1 MSLFD
6 RLRKKS
12 PKDRYPQDSQ
22 TFILE
27 PILTPSGLVDGLD
40 ETPDLTPLE
49 GLEDLEELETPIE
62 EVEPSELPVSE
73 GEDLGDSEELEE
85 LEFIYDSE
93 SEEIEEEF
101 SEPTETETATP
112 QATLLDKIEET
123 ESPEVLAR
131 ESENL
136 PEDGTQEANSVT
148 EPPEDLDP
156 ESNDRQEEGEEKAE
170 TLEEQADLELVE
182 TSSVESSSEHSGVF
196 TVGETGKVSVNF
208 LFDGGKYEGEV
219 GLFSLADMEELEPGS
234 EAFIQ
239 EATERVT
246 SDSERGHI
254 LISDSTEGAKFSG
267 QMYESRDWNQGEYQG
282 VKTFEME
289 AGGEY
294 GLVVSPDGGISDA
307 AEEGSPL
314 YFSTDPEHQERI
326 ADITGHGRAFAI
338 EDWKD
343 GDRND
348 LIFQLTGATGDLP
361 ELDEVIDPELDWRE
375 TETGEEI
382 LDHLNHEFHSGVFTV
397 GESGEVEIDFLF
409 DGGKYEGEVSLFSL
423 EGMEEFDIDSKEFIE
438 EAARRSLS
446 NSNEGHIVI
455 VDKIEGAKFE
465 GRLAEGK
472 SHNDG
477 QYLGVKTVQMNAGDR
492 VGVMLVPNSSV
503 KHVFER
509 PDIEGSARP
518 LFSMA
523 TANPDDGFHVGQI
536 ADVTGEGKTFVMEDI
551 RLDKGKSDEDYN
563 DIIFQIRGATAEVIQ
578 MDELID
584 PEDDWRDSELGQK
597 IVNYAF
603 EQPHSPEVIAPVADI
618 VLTSGHPAQTVN
630 LAQVFQ
636 DADSTDLTYTVV
648 EGSNDTVSV
657 TVNDQTLQVNQ
668 GAKTGIH
675 NVAIRATD
683 ELGNSAIHSV
693 KVVTSTLTQAE
704 INSLNS
710 TLGQL
715 QSAMNL
721 NPQDITVG
729 LSSPAGERA
738 VVKLSGIVDSHPGL
752 SDIFAEPHFLPQIGI
767 TPANTGTMQQFMFGE
782 DLALDLNLD
791 NPETPAIETLA
802 DALSDSGNP
811 NLDLYQMNGDRLAE
825 ELANPE
831 EATRVILTPEGE
843 IQPIEFDETATDE
856 TPEET
861 EAELAD
867 TPANELPVDS
877 EDVPEEQPEESQ
889 AEALAEFL
897 EEDVETSQKILD
909 SVAQLTA
916 EIEAQIEVDPETE
929 EPVNPP
935 QVTSEQL
942 REHLMKTV
950 EVEVAD
956 KFINWWDSATEE
968 TEDLLTEETV
978 GEALEIE
985 RERLREEQ
993 GLTQDLIDNS
1003 EGYSDL
1009 LTAEV
1014 TETQLPDYDVV
1025 TERSRG
1031 ADNTIEI
1038 PQPETLATRLRNAP
1052 PTPVAVID
1060 RGFHGD
1066 ETVDALTSVNP
1077 LAEVKRMNAN
1087 NWVARLIK
1095 FVDQVQESGE
1105 NRGIVNLSFDLTQI
1119 DDEGRVTTRY
1129 ELTPDEQIAIQYA
1142 LENNVLLVASA
1153 GNTGG
1158 EMSAL
1163 GRAAQQFDNI
1173 ITVGAIDVWGNPSSY
1188 SASGEGLTLVAAGGE
1203 FEGDHNAFVGTSKS
1217 AAYASGAASLAWA
1230 INPELNYQQIK
1241 QVLVETAVD
1250 LQAPGWDAQTGA
1262 GLLNV
1267 EEAVRMAATLQATT
1281 LRSKGKLEITK
1292 FAGEDRVQAALRLA
1306 SPETQAAI
1314 AQLLQQKQALEA
1326 QEVGNTKLS
1335 KLERQVKQRTQTAL
1349 TEYQQ
1354 ITTEAATQGA
1364 QAQQVATALELA
1376 LQHQAIEQGQVDE
1389 FTGNIERLTQEIET
1403 LKQQKTALE
1412 DEYGV
1417 KEEEFGDRIQQAT
1430 QALQEAQ
1437 GDYKAEV
1444 GNSQA
1449 PISAK
1454 QLQGAAIFYRQ
1465 KSGDLAQAIQQ
1476 YQSFTNAETI
1486 LKDKYL
1492 YPAHL
1497 AQKSRSIVEQLA
1509 AALDAQVALLA
1520 DPNSTEAQVKAG
1532 YQTIASL
1539 SEQVRQK
1546 SQMSADW
1553 HHDELQQ
1560 FKNTTGLT
1568 GLISG
1573 ASRADHIRQRDL
1585 FEKLVSQA
1593 STNYQSSSY
1602 WGGLPNVAADAM
1614 AREVEAREMQLKAE
1628 EDLWEL
1634 TQADSEKD
1642 IAFVELKLQQAEAE
1656 LAKFEAKQAE
1666 AEILASQTEQRVN
1679 DLQDELETLQDRWQ
1693 TVQSQWEDYLAI
1705 NRAFLPTE
1713 TQKLIVEN
1721 RLQDLQDEELR
1732 LEQLKTDIQQEL
1744 VQNNSENLQAQLEEV
1759 NRYLE
1764 ELEQEQI
1771 LASVYQTSL
1780 EASISGSGGVNTLIN
1795 RPQDLQNNYSQAW
1808 DNWQVAVAAQN
1819 VAVSALET
1827 TQNSNLDERE
1837 QLAQLRDDRQLKQA
1851 EFDEVLSQ
1859 KQQLEA
1865 EQLKAQED
1873 LEFTT
1878 LQIRTQELLLE
1889 SLTVRDQAL
1898 ADGEGFYSDLAGGY
1912 QDKLWYWSDRTQQY
1926 QYNGAEAA
1934 SHQQSL
1940 QHASFLAGERNRVFA
1955 QMNEAR
1961 QRITEL
1967 QQLQAQET
1975 AQRDQLLA
1983 QSAPINSQ
1991 IQALQVE
1998 LADLD
2003 AEIAPL
2009 AAVVDPLV
2017 ATETEQQTALTEASN
2032 TTNSALSEFV
2042 QMASAQVSAYER
2054 LLQVGVL
2061 LTPENQDYFATK
2073 IQPKVE
2079 AYIAQLRQQEQALVA
2094 EGLNL
2099 GLDEAAD
2106 TLEEQLENAKQ
2117 ALIPIDLKQ
2126 QLDIAKKLDTYET
2139 RVEALQALL
2148 ASEDAADKAIQDD
2161 TVDAYQQ
2168 LADTVEQ
2175 DLQQALTHWTSHFK
2189 EAAQLTKDLVK
2200 EQRRLS
2206 QKADNLVNKITTEFA
2221 DPHGEYYRSETEL
2234 QEALSILSVGV
2245 QREGELERS
2254 TTQMAQDVERLQAQ
2268 LAQDE
2273 QFWNKIAPIVAEYG
2287 IDSKQKLQD
2296 LLNATT
2302 VGSQNYQNLLA
2313 QAKANYS
2320 SYSNSGH
2327 VALQQANWNEEQA
2340 KIQWNL
2346 SRKNGPYWYE
2356 DRWVCRRNWL
2366 GKKKCGWET
2375 ITHID
2380 YHWIAWENHENTGK
2394 ALRQKALSDLTE
2406 AQRWHQEIQ
2415 RLEPLAQAWTEAHT
2429 AAKDAEFA
2437 VTGTE
2442 NFIAELQAG
2451 RENIADMQAQADL
2464 LNSLLPILQQQL
2476 LNAERS
2482 TDVAR
2487 LTVEQAWDEYDPA
2500 AQEYRK
2506 AVAEIL
2512 ETQGEWE
2519 QQALQASDRLAEI
2532 EAWIDR
2538 ESLALGT
2545 ELTQVLALKQQLEN
2559 QQETLENRILAATGT
2574 ELTELSAKLADL
2586 QQSLNQVSNKA
2597 AVLTAQ
2603 QTALTQK
2610 RTLVTAQHEVISAE
2624 RNLLNAYLK
2633 SPDADTDTL
2642 QQQLLDAR
2650 EALAEAQELAEQ
2662 AEANS
2667 KVLTAPLQELQQD
2680 LLAYNDTHLQAAREA
2695 QAQLSQLLQAT
2706 EANANYTL
2714 QAAQQQ
2720 QHVNDLEFQIIT
2732 RLQEATAAGSR
2743 EAKHLLDVAQY
2754 HNLATAAEIYFRDY
2768 SDLASDR
2775 GSKYGSAGTDNDVV
2789 LARQYQQE
2797 MLHYQGLEAQ
2807 ARSQANHFKAIKDA
2821 AQSQLATL
2829 ENQQNAAA
2837 AELARLNEAIL
2848 QSNQNI
2854 ALHQQE
2860 LAIAEARVEE
2870 LDRLRQQTEDT
2881 FIQLVRLEQLN
2892 LAQAQLERQFA
2903 EQRQQ
2908 QIDTAVEDRL
2918 ERDRLEL
2925 ERQRLESQYQIEQ
2938 LKQKQAD
2945 LDLHQALNQAR
2956 LDLGE
2961 PELKRP
2967 HNPKQLQQL
2976 TQLQATLAALQGQ
2989 TATLPPHI
2997 DTLLTEVRAEIDL
3010 ALEGKEAQT
3019 IAPKLFQA
3027 MNLLVAQADFYKAEI
3042 AKLEQQ
3048 DVQDQLLLQTAQTDV
3063 QAASRLL
3070 LEQVERSQ
3078 KLEGEREIINPL
3090 YTEALTKVAYAEQ
3103 AVAMSEEMAANA
3115 RNSLQQIIDQRIA
3128 QRKARKKAFWNDL
3141 LGTVTSVLSLVAGV
3155 MMLFPPTALIGG
3167 LAIAKIGLA
3176 LSLVS
3181 GAISA
3186 TQAAINGDW
3195 MGAIFN
3201 GITAATSFVSGG
3213 LSQGLKAVANTTKNV
3228 WGMSQAVASKVM
3240 SSIKVF
3246 QSLASGAYSG
3256 VRSALSGDSIMGFL
3270 QAVGGLASAA
3280 TAGIGGFVE
3289 KGLDSLDS
3297 FQQFGYK
3304 VLDSLSKAPT
3314 LIYGGIKAIE
3324 NGDLVNGISN
3334 VVKGIVSL
3342 TKTWTNDFNSEN
3354 ESIGE
3359 KVANALENISSVGIG
3374 VSKFITGGLDGLLD
3388 GLGDMLDGLGDDL
3401 SKALEKL
3408 IPGNNCEC
3416 PEPDEEELDEEAQAI
3431 FDETI
3436 ENAHDESLTAKQQ
3449 KQAELDALSER
3460 LQDEDL
3466 DPRVKAKV
3474 VDKVEKTEDQV
3485 KLLQNSHLPPEQ
3497 QKEVFHHLPTK
3508 TQSKWG
3514 NLYFDSQFNAES
3526 SWQQVIDPKTGE
3538 MTLVL
3543 GIEDTIQVRND
3554 FVWGVL
3560 DAEFQQDPSFGK
3572 VILTTLFEV
3581 LVGFTPAG
3589 IIIDIKDLASVGL
3602 RFIENPAEMKNPW
3615 NWVDLAANVIGLI
3628 PGAGDAVKASYK
3640 LARKFRKSQ
3649 KVIDKVHDYSKVW
3662 NKTRRT
3668 KIGEAIGEFG
3678 ALVWAK
3684 KNLPGYKRILGKAD
3698 KKSLNGVYRPQG
3710 YDSAY
3715 EGLNGEI
3722 LIIEAKGGKIKL
3734 NGQGTIDKALEQA
3747 NATRKSPTASKTDK
3761 DVAQK
3766 VLNAHKQ
3773 GKLSVAVIHTPHK
3786 SGVPGQTY
3794 VYKSEGPNAPPPN
3807 APPKD

>member
-12 PKDRYPQDSQ
+12 PEDLYLQNSQ

-27 PILTPSGLVDGLD
+27 PILTPSGFVEGLE
-40 ETPDLTPLE
+40 ETPDLIPLE
-49 GLEDLEELETPIE
+49 GLDDLETDSM
-62 EVEPSELPVSE
+62 EPVELPDLPASE
-73 GEDLGDSEELEE
+73 GEESVEPVVQADVEEVA
-85 LEFIYDSE
+85 FIYDSD
-93 SEEIEEEF
+93 SEEIEDEFSSSGEEFVEPIVQADVEELTFIDNADSEEIEGEF
-101 SEPTETETATP
+101 SEPTETLTEP
-112 QATLLDKIEET
+112 LESLESET
-123 ESPEVLAR
+123 EDLA
-131 ESENL
+131 
-136 PEDGTQEANSVT
+136 EDG
-148 EPPEDLDP
+148 
-156 ESNDRQEEGEEKAE
+156 EEGETVEELVDLEIAE
-170 TLEEQADLELVE
+170 TSGLEP
-182 TSSVESSSEHSGVF
+182 SSEYSGVF

-219 GLFSLADMEELEPGS
+219 GLFSLANMDELESGS
-234 EAFIQ
+234 EEFIQ
-239 EATERVT
+239 EATQRVT
-246 SDSERGHI
+246 SNSKLGHI

-267 QMYESRDWNQGEYQG
+267 QMHESQDWNQGEYQG

-289 AGGEY
+289 AGGQY
-294 GLVVSPDGGISDA
+294 GLIVSPDGAISDA
-307 AEEGSPL
+307 AEQGGDL

-382 LDHLNHEFHSGVFTV
+382 LDHLNQEFHSGVFTV

-409 DGGKYEGEVSLFSL
+409 DGGKYQGEVSIFSL
-423 EGMEEFDIDSKEFIE
+423 EGMEEFDLDSKEFIQ

-446 NSNEGHIVI
+446 NSSEGHVVI

-465 GRLAEGK
+465 GRLGER
-472 SHNDG
+472 SDHSDG

-492 VGVMLVPNSSV
+492 FGIMLVPNSSV

-578 MDELID
+578 MDELIE
-584 PEDDWRDSELGQK
+584 PEDDWRNSELGQK
-597 IVNYAF
+597 ILNYAF
-603 EQPHSPEVIAPVADI
+603 EQPQSPEVFAPIADI

-630 LAQVFQ
+630 LSQVFQ
-636 DADSTDLTYTVV
+636 DADSTDLTYSVV
-648 EGSNDTVSV
+648 EGSSDTVSV
-657 TVNDQTLQVNQ
+657 TVNNQTLQVNQ

-683 ELGNSAIHSV
+683 ELENSSIHSV
-693 KVVTSTLTQAE
+693 KVVTSTLTPEE
-704 INSLNS
+704 INSLNT

-738 VVKLSGIVDSHPGL
+738 VVQLSGIVDRHPGL

-767 TPANTGTMQQFMFGE
+767 TPANVATIQQFMFGE

-811 NLDLYQMNGDRLAE
+811 NLDLYQINGDRLAA

-831 EATRVILTPEGE
+831 EATLVTLTPEGE
-843 IQPIEFDETATDE
+843 ILPVEAEAESGDNLTDE
-856 TPEET
+856 SPGETETESVDTPE
-861 EAELAD
+861 
-867 TPANELPVDS
+867 NELPVDS
-877 EDVPEEQPEESQ
+877 EYISEEEPEESQ

-909 SVAQLTA
+909 SVAELT
-916 EIEAQIEVDPETE
+916 AQIEAETEIDPETE
-929 EPVNPP
+929 EPVEPV
-935 QVTSEQL
+935 QITSEQL
-942 REHLMKTV
+942 REHLLETV
-950 EVEVAD
+950 EVEIAD
-956 KFINWWDSATEE
+956 KFISWWDSVTED
-968 TEDLLTEETV
+968 TDDLLTDETV
-978 GEALEIE
+978 GEALDLE
-985 RERLREEQ
+985 RERLRQEQ

-1014 TETQLPDYDVV
+1014 SETELPDYDVV

-1060 RGFHGD
+1060 HGFHGD

-1095 FVDQVQESGE
+1095 FVDQVQESGQ

-1173 ITVGAIDVWGNPSSY
+1173 ITVGAIDVWGNPTDY
-1188 SASGEGLTLVAAGGE
+1188 SASGEGLTLVAPGGE

-1241 QVLVETAVD
+1241 QVLAETAVD
-1250 LQAPGWDAQTGA
+1250 LKAPGWDAQTGA

-1292 FAGEDRVQAALRLA
+1292 FAGEDRVKAALRLA

-1314 AQLLQQKQALEA
+1314 AQLLAQKQTLEA
-1326 QEVGNTKLS
+1326 QQTSNTKLS
-1335 KLERQVKQRTQTAL
+1335 KLEKQVKQNTQTAL

-1354 ITTEAATQGA
+1354 ITTEAATKGA

-1389 FTGNIERLTQEIET
+1389 FTANIERLTQEIET

-1417 KEEEFGDRIQQAT
+1417 KEQEFGDRIQQAT
-1430 QALQEAQ
+1430 QVLQEAQ

-1449 PISAK
+1449 PISAQ

-1465 KSGDLAQAIQQ
+1465 KSSELAQAIQQ
-1476 YQSFTNAETI
+1476 YQSFANAETI

-1497 AQKSRSIVEQLA
+1497 AQQSRIIVDQLA
-1509 AALDAQVALLA
+1509 AALDAQSALLA
-1520 DPNSTEAQVKAG
+1520 DPNRTEEQVKAG
-1532 YQTIASL
+1532 YQTIANL

-1593 STNYQSSSY
+1593 STNHQSSSY

-1614 AREVEAREMQLKAE
+1614 AREVEARQMQLKAE
-1628 EDLWEL
+1628 QDLWEL

-1666 AEILASQTEQRVN
+1666 AKTLANQTEQRVK
-1679 DLQDELETLQDRWQ
+1679 DLQDELETLQDHWE
-1693 TVQSQWEDYLAI
+1693 TIQSQWEEYLAI
-1705 NRAFLPTE
+1705 NRAFLPAE

-1721 RLQDLQDEELR
+1721 RLQDLQDEQLR

-1744 VQNNSENLQAQLEEV
+1744 VQNNSEDLQTQLEEV

-1780 EASISGSGGVNTLIN
+1780 ESSISGSGEVNTLIN
-1795 RPQDLQNNYSQAW
+1795 RPQDLQDNYEQAW
-1808 DNWQVAVAAQN
+1808 DNWQVAMVAQN
-1819 VAVSALET
+1819 LAASALET
-1827 TQNSNLDERE
+1827 TQTSNLDERE
-1837 QLAQLRDDRQLKQA
+1837 VLTQLRDERQLKQT
-1851 EFDEVLSQ
+1851 ELDEVILQ

-1865 EQLKAQED
+1865 EQLKAHQD

-1878 LQIRTQELLLE
+1878 VQIRTQELLLE
-1889 SLTVRDQAL
+1889 SLTARDQAL
-1898 ADGEGFYSDLAGGY
+1898 ADGEAFYSDVAGEY
-1912 QDKLWYWSDRTQQY
+1912 QDKLWYWNDRTQQY
-1926 QYNGAEAA
+1926 QYNGAEAT

-1940 QHASFLAGERNRVFA
+1940 QHASFLAGERNRVFT

-1967 QQLQAQET
+1967 QQLQAQQT

-1983 QSAPINSQ
+1983 QSAPIQNQ
-1991 IQALQVE
+1991 IQGLQTE

-2003 AEIAPL
+2003 ADIVPL
-2009 AAVVDPLV
+2009 AAVVDPLI
-2017 ATETEQQTALTEASN
+2017 AQETEQQTALTEASN
-2032 TTNSALSEFV
+2032 TTDSTLSEFV

-2054 LLQVGVL
+2054 LLQVGIL
-2061 LTPENQDYFATK
+2061 LTPENKDYFATE
-2073 IQPKVE
+2073 IQPQVE

-2099 GLDEAAD
+2099 GLDEAANS
-2106 TLEEQLENAKQ
+2106 LEEQLENAKQ

-2126 QLDIAKKLDTYET
+2126 QLDIAQQLDTYET
-2139 RVEALQALL
+2139 RVEALEALL
-2148 ASEDAADKAIQDD
+2148 ASEDAADKAIQED
-2161 TVDAYQQ
+2161 TVDAYQE

-2189 EAAQLTKDLVK
+2189 EAAQFTKDLVK

-2206 QKADNLVNKITTEFA
+2206 QKADNLVDKITTEFA

-2245 QREGELERS
+2245 QREGELERT
-2254 TTQMAQDVERLQAQ
+2254 TTQMAQDIERLQAQ

-2287 IDSKQKLQD
+2287 IDSKQKLQE

-2302 VGSQNYQNLLA
+2302 AGSQNYQNLLV

-2320 SYSNSGH
+2320 QYSNSGH

-2340 KIQWNL
+2340 KLQWNL

-2356 DRWVCRRNWL
+2356 ERWVCKRRFCR
-2366 GKKKCGWET
+2366 KKCGWET
-2375 ITHID
+2375 FTHID

-2415 RLEPLAQAWTEAHT
+2415 RLEPLAQAWTEAD
-2429 AAKDAEFA
+2429 AAAEDAEFA

-2476 LNAERS
+2476 LDAERS

-2487 LTVEQAWDEYDPA
+2487 LTVEQAWGEYDPA

-2506 AVAEIL
+2506 AVAEVL

-2519 QQALQASDRLAEI
+2519 QQAMEASDRLSNI
-2532 EAWIDR
+2532 ETWIDR

-2559 QQETLENRILAATGT
+2559 QQEALENRILVATGT

-2586 QQSLNQVSNKA
+2586 RSSLTQVSNKA

-2610 RTLVTAQHEVISAE
+2610 RTLVTAQHEVIAAE

-2650 EALAEAQELAEQ
+2650 AALAEAQELAEQ

-2667 KVLTAPLQELQQD
+2667 KVLTAPLQELQED

-2720 QHVNDLEFQIIT
+2720 QRVNDLEFQIIT

-2797 MLHYQGLEAQ
+2797 MLRYRGLEAQ
-2807 ARSQANHFKAIKDA
+2807 ARNQANHFKAIKDA

-2829 ENQQNAAA
+2829 ETHQKTAAD
-2837 AELARLNEAIL
+2837 ELVRLNEKIL
-2848 QSNQNI
+2848 QSNQSI

-2892 LAQAQLERQFA
+2892 LAQAQLEQQFA

-2925 ERQRLESQYQIEQ
+2925 ERQRLEVQYQIEQ

-2967 HNPKQLQQL
+2967 HNPAQLQQL

-2989 TATLPPHI
+2989 TATLPPDI
-2997 DTLLTEVRAEIDL
+2997 DILLTEVQAEIDV
-3010 ALEGKEAQT
+3010 ALKAEEAEAIQPT
-3019 IAPKLFQA
+3019 LLEA
-3027 MNLLVAQADFYKAEI
+3027 MKVLVDQADLHQAEI

-3048 DVQDQLLLQTAQTDV
+3048 DLQDRILLQRAQQDLQGASQQLLEEL
-3063 QAASRLL
+3063 
-3070 LEQVERSQ
+3070 ERSQ
-3078 KLEGEREIINPL
+3078 KLQGEREIINPL

-3103 AVAMSEEMAANA
+3103 AVAMSEEMARNA
-3115 RNSLQQIIDQRIA
+3115 KDALQQIIDQRIA
-3128 QRKARKKAFWNDL
+3128 QRKARKKAFWGELLGMVSGIVGL
-3141 LGTVTSVLSLVAGV
+3141 LGTILSFTPLAPLGIALTAASAG
-3155 MMLFPPTALIGG
+3155 IN
-3167 LAIAKIGLA
+3167 AIW
-3176 LSLVS
+3176 
-3181 GAISA
+3181 
-3186 TQAAINGDW
+3186 AAVNGDW
-3195 MGAIFN
+3195 AGAIFSAVMAGVN
-3201 GITAATSFVSGG
+3201 ALTAGAGTVFTSI
-3213 LSQGLKAVANTTKNV
+3213 SQQTVQTLQVLQSVANGAFN
-3228 WGMSQAVASKVM
+3228 GFR
-3240 SSIKVF
+3240 SI
-3246 QSLASGAYSG
+3246 Q
-3256 VRSALSGDSIMGFL
+3256 SGDSIMGFL
-3270 QAVGGLASAA
+3270 QILGSVASGVVGGLQGAIGAA
-3280 TAGIGGFVE
+3280 TTMAE
-3289 KGLDSLDS
+3289 KMLVQVFNSLKTIP
-3297 FQQFGYK
+3297 Q
-3304 VLDSLSKAPT
+3304 A
-3314 LIYGGIKAIE
+3314 IYGGIKSIESGELLGGIQSLFNAAVSLGQNFAGVFNDVAAEAFEYLGKAGNTAFAIGSAIE
-3324 NGDLVNGISN
+3324 EGGMTSWLSSINSVLNIWSDDIKAAIDG
-3334 VVKGIVSL
+3334 
-3342 TKTWTNDFNSEN
+3342 TWE
-3354 ESIGE
+3354 
-3359 KVANALENISSVGIG
+3359 LP
-3374 VSKFITGGLDGLLD
+3374 KFL
-3388 GLGDMLDGLGDDL
+3388 
-3401 SKALEKL
+3401 
-3408 IPGNNCEC
+3408 
-3416 PEPDEEELDEEAQAI
+3416 
-3431 FDETI
+3431 
-3436 ENAHDESLTAKQQ
+3436 
-3449 KQAELDALSER
+3449 
-3460 LQDEDL
+3460 
-3466 DPRVKAKV
+3466 
-3474 VDKVEKTEDQV
+3474 
-3485 KLLQNSHLPPEQ
+3485 
-3497 QKEVFHHLPTK
+3497 
-3508 TQSKWG
+3508 
-3514 NLYFDSQFNAES
+3514 
-3526 SWQQVIDPKTGE
+3526 
-3538 MTLVL
+3538 
-3543 GIEDTIQVRND
+3543 
-3554 FVWGVL
+3554 GVL
-3560 DAEFQQDPSFGK
+3560 DRDSGSSCGGYIRPRPS
-3572 VILTTLFEV
+3572 
-3581 LVGFTPAG
+3581 
-3589 IIIDIKDLASVGL
+3589 
-3602 RFIENPAEMKNPW
+3602 
-3615 NWVDLAANVIGLI
+3615 
-3628 PGAGDAVKASYK
+3628 
-3640 LARKFRKSQ
+3640 
-3649 KVIDKVHDYSKVW
+3649 
-3662 NKTRRT
+3662 
-3668 KIGEAIGEFG
+3668 
-3678 ALVWAK
+3678 
-3684 KNLPGYKRILGKAD
+3684 
-3698 KKSLNGVYRPQG
+3698 
-3710 YDSAY
+3710 
-3715 EGLNGEI
+3715 
-3722 LIIEAKGGKIKL
+3722 
-3734 NGQGTIDKALEQA
+3734 
-3747 NATRKSPTASKTDK
+3747 
-3761 DVAQK
+3761 
-3766 VLNAHKQ
+3766 
-3773 GKLSVAVIHTPHK
+3773 
-3786 SGVPGQTY
+3786 
-3794 VYKSEGPNAPPPN
+3794 
-3807 APPKD
+3807 

>member
-27 PILTPSGLVDGLD
+27 PILTPSGLVDGFE
-40 ETPDLTPLE
+40 ETPDPLPLE
-49 GLEDLEELETPIE
+49 GLEDFEELETPIE
-62 EVEPSELPVSE
+62 EVEPSELPVSD
-73 GEDLGDSEELEE
+73 GEDLGDLEELEE

-93 SEEIEEEF
+93 PEDIEEEF
-101 SEPTETETATP
+101 SESVDSETTETDTETPT
-112 QATLLDKIEET
+112 QVSSIKEIEQ
-123 ESPEVLAR
+123 PERLAR
-131 ESENL
+131 ESEEVSGDGQ
-136 PEDGTQEANSVT
+136 EDAKTVT
-148 EPPEDLDP
+148 ESQEGLEA
-156 ESNDRQEEGEEKAE
+156 ESDDRQEEGEEEAE
-170 TLEEQADLELVE
+170 TLEEQTDLELVE
-182 TSSVESSSEHSGVF
+182 TSSVEPSSEHSGVF

-219 GLFSLADMEELEPGS
+219 GLFSLANMEELEPGS

-314 YFSTDPEHQERI
+314 YFSTHPEHQERI

-361 ELDEVIDPELDWRE
+361 ELDEVIDSELDWRE

-382 LDHLNHEFHSGVFTV
+382 LDHLNQEFHSGVFTV

-409 DGGKYEGEVSLFSL
+409 DGGKYQGEVSIFSL
-423 EGMEEFDIDSKEFIE
+423 EGMEEFDLDSKEFIE

-446 NSNEGHIVI
+446 NSTEGHIVI

-465 GRLAEGK
+465 GRLGER
-472 SHNDG
+472 SDHSDG
-477 QYLGVKTVQMNAGDR
+477 QYLGVKTLQMNAGDR
-492 VGVMLVPNSSV
+492 FGVMLVPNSSV

-584 PEDDWRDSELGQK
+584 PENDWRESELGQK
-597 IVNYAF
+597 IVNYAL
-603 EQPHSPEVIAPVADI
+603 EQPQSPEVFAPIADI

-630 LAQVFQ
+630 LSQVFQ
-636 DADSTDLTYTVV
+636 DADSTNLTYTVV
-648 EGSNDTVSV
+648 EGNSDTVSV
-657 TVNDQTLQVNQ
+657 TVNNQTLQVNQ
-668 GAKTGIH
+668 GEKTGIH

-683 ELGNSAIHSV
+683 ELGNSAIHSM
-693 KVVTSTLTQAE
+693 KVVTSTLTPEE
-704 INSLNS
+704 INSLNT

-738 VVKLSGIVDSHPGL
+738 VVQLSGIVNSHPGL

-767 TPANTGTMQQFMFGE
+767 TPANVATMQQFMFGE

-811 NLDLYQMNGDRLAE
+811 NLDLYQINGDRLAA

-831 EATRVILTPEGE
+831 EATLVTLTPEGE
-843 IQPIEFDETATDE
+843 ILPVEAEAESGDTLTDE
-856 TPEET
+856 SPGET
-861 EAELAD
+861 ETESVD
-867 TPANELPVDS
+867 NPENELPVDS
-877 EDVPEEQPEESQ
+877 EYISEEEPEESQ

-909 SVAQLTA
+909 SVAELTA
-916 EIEAQIEVDPETE
+916 EIEAQTEIDPETE

-935 QVTSEQL
+935 QITSEQL
-942 REHLMKTV
+942 REHLIETV

-985 RERLREEQ
+985 RERLRQEQ

-1014 TETQLPDYDVV
+1014 SETELPDYDVV

-1060 RGFHGD
+1060 HGFHGD

-1173 ITVGAIDVWGNPSSY
+1173 ITVGAIDVWGNPTDY
-1188 SASGEGLTLVAAGGE
+1188 SASGEGLTLVAPGGE

-1241 QVLVETAVD
+1241 QVLVQTAVD

-1292 FAGEDRVQAALRLA
+1292 FAGEDRVKAALRLA

-1314 AQLLQQKQALEA
+1314 AQLLQQKQTLEA
-1326 QEVGNTKLS
+1326 QQTSNTKLS
-1335 KLERQVKQRTQTAL
+1335 KLEKQVKQNTQTAL

-1354 ITTEAATQGA
+1354 ITTEAATKGA

-1389 FTGNIERLTQEIET
+1389 FTANIERLTQEIET

-1417 KEEEFGDRIQQAT
+1417 KEQEFGDRIQQAT
-1430 QALQEAQ
+1430 QVLQEAQ

-1449 PISAK
+1449 PISAQ

-1465 KSGDLAQAIQQ
+1465 KSGELSQAIQQ
-1476 YQSFTNAETI
+1476 YQSFANAETI

-1497 AQKSRSIVEQLA
+1497 AQQTRAIVDQLA
-1509 AALDAQVALLA
+1509 AALDAQAARLT
-1520 DPNSTEAQVKAG
+1520 DPNSTEEQVKAG
-1532 YQTIASL
+1532 YQTIANL

-1573 ASRADHIRQRDL
+1573 ASREDHIRQRDL

-1593 STNYQSSSY
+1593 STNHQSSSY

-1628 EDLWEL
+1628 QDLWEL

-1656 LAKFEAKQAE
+1656 LAKFETKQAE
-1666 AEILASQTEQRVN
+1666 AENLASQTEQRVK
-1679 DLQDELETLQDRWQ
+1679 DLQDELETLQDNWA
-1693 TVQSQWEDYLAI
+1693 TVQSQWEEYLAI
-1705 NRAFLPTE
+1705 NRAFLPAE

-1721 RLQDLQDEELR
+1721 RLQDLQDEQLR

-1744 VQNNSENLQAQLEEV
+1744 VQNNSEDLQAQLEEV

-1764 ELEQEQI
+1764 ELEQEQL

-1780 EASISGSGGVNTLIN
+1780 ESSISGSGEVNTLIN
-1795 RPQDLQNNYSQAW
+1795 RPQDLQDNYEQAW
-1808 DNWQVAVAAQN
+1808 DNWQVAMAAQN
-1819 VAVSALET
+1819 LAASALET
-1827 TQNSNLDERE
+1827 TQTSNLDERE
-1837 QLAQLRDDRQLKQA
+1837 VLTQLRDEQQLKQA
-1851 EFDEVLSQ
+1851 ELDEVLLQ

-1865 EQLKAQED
+1865 EQLKAHQD

-1878 LQIRTQELLLE
+1878 VQIRTQELLLE
-1889 SLTVRDQAL
+1889 SLTARDLAL
-1898 ADGEGFYSDLAGGY
+1898 ADGEGFYNDLAGGY
-1912 QDKLWYWSDRTQQY
+1912 QDKLWYWNDRTQQY
-1926 QYNGAEAA
+1926 QYNGAEAT

-1940 QHASFLAGERNRVFA
+1940 QHASFLAGERNRVFS

-1967 QQLQAQET
+1967 QQLQAQQA

-1983 QSAPINSQ
+1983 QSAPIESQ
-1991 IQALQVE
+1991 IQGLQTE

-2003 AEIAPL
+2003 ADIVPL
-2009 AAVVDPLV
+2009 AAIVDPLV
-2017 ATETEQQTALTEASN
+2017 EQEVEQQTALTEASN
-2032 TTNSALSEFV
+2032 STDSALSEFV

-2054 LLQVGVL
+2054 LLQVGIL
-2061 LTPENQDYFATK
+2061 LTPENKDYFATE
-2073 IQPKVE
+2073 IQPQVE

-2099 GLDEAAD
+2099 GLDEAANS
-2106 TLEEQLENAKQ
+2106 LEEQLENAKQ

-2126 QLDIAKKLDTYET
+2126 QLDIAQKLDTYET
-2139 RVEALQALL
+2139 RVEALEALL
-2148 ASEDAADKAIQDD
+2148 ASEDAADKAIQED

-2175 DLQQALTHWTSHFK
+2175 DLQKALTHWTSHFK
-2189 EAAQLTKDLVK
+2189 EAAQFTKDLVK

-2206 QKADNLVNKITTEFA
+2206 QKADNLVDKITTEFA
-2221 DPHGEYYRSETEL
+2221 NPHGEYYRSETEL

-2245 QREGELERS
+2245 QREGELERT
-2254 TTQMAQDVERLQAQ
+2254 TTQMAQDLERLQAQ

-2287 IDSKQKLQD
+2287 IDSKQKLQE

-2302 VGSQNYQNLLA
+2302 AGSQNYQNLLA

-2320 SYSNSGH
+2320 QYSNSGH

-2340 KIQWNL
+2340 KIQWDL

-2356 DRWVCRRNWL
+2356 DRWVCRRNFW

-2415 RLEPLAQAWTEAHT
+2415 RLEPLAQAWTEAHA

-2451 RENIADMQAQADL
+2451 RENIADTQAQADL

-2476 LNAERS
+2476 QDAERS

-2500 AQEYRK
+2500 AQDYRQ
-2506 AVAEIL
+2506 AVAEVL

-2519 QQALQASDRLAEI
+2519 QQALQASDRLSNI

-2559 QQETLENRILAATGT
+2559 QQDALENRILAATGT

-2586 QQSLNQVSNKA
+2586 RSSLTQVSNKA

-2650 EALAEAQELAEQ
+2650 AALAEAQELAEQ

-2667 KVLTAPLQELQQD
+2667 KVLTTPLQELQQD

-2720 QHVNDLEFQIIT
+2720 QRVNDLEFQIIT
-2732 RLQEATAAGSR
+2732 RLQEATAAGSQ

-2797 MLHYQGLEAQ
+2797 MLYYQGLEAQ
-2807 ARSQANHFKAIKDA
+2807 ARNQANHFKAAKDA

-2837 AELARLNEAIL
+2837 AELARLNDAIL
-2848 QSNQNI
+2848 QSNQSI

-2892 LAQAQLERQFA
+2892 LAQAQLEQQFA

-2908 QIDTAVEDRL
+2908 QIDTAVADRQ

-2925 ERQRLESQYQIEQ
+2925 ERQRLEVQYQIEQ

-2967 HNPKQLQQL
+2967 HNPAQLQQL

-2989 TATLPPHI
+2989 TATLPPDI
-2997 DTLLTEVRAEIDL
+2997 DILLTEVQAEIDV
-3010 ALEGKEAQT
+3010 ALKAEEAEAIQPT
-3019 IAPKLFQA
+3019 LLEA
-3027 MNLLVAQADFYKAEI
+3027 MKVLVDQADLHQAEI

-3048 DVQDQLLLQTAQTDV
+3048 DLQDRILLQRAQTDL
-3063 QAASRLL
+3063 QGASQQL
-3070 LEQVERSQ
+3070 LEELERSQ
-3078 KLEGEREIINPL
+3078 KLQGEREIINPL

-3103 AVAMSEEMAANA
+3103 AVAMSEEMARNA
-3115 RNSLQQIIDQRIA
+3115 KDALQQIIDQRIA
-3128 QRKARKKAFWNDL
+3128 QRKARKKAFWGELLGMVSGIVGL
-3141 LGTVTSVLSLVAGV
+3141 LGTILSFTPLAPLGIALTAASAG
-3155 MMLFPPTALIGG
+3155 IN
-3167 LAIAKIGLA
+3167 AIW
-3176 LSLVS
+3176 
-3181 GAISA
+3181 
-3186 TQAAINGDW
+3186 AAVNGDW
-3195 MGAIFN
+3195 AGAIFSAVMAGVN
-3201 GITAATSFVSGG
+3201 ALTAGAGTVFTSI
-3213 LSQGLKAVANTTKNV
+3213 SQQTVQTLQVLQSVANGAFN
-3228 WGMSQAVASKVM
+3228 GFR
-3240 SSIKVF
+3240 SI
-3246 QSLASGAYSG
+3246 Q
-3256 VRSALSGDSIMGFL
+3256 SGDSIMGFL
-3270 QAVGGLASAA
+3270 QILGSVASGVVGGLQGAIGAA
-3280 TAGIGGFVE
+3280 TTMAE
-3289 KGLDSLDS
+3289 KMLVQVFNSLKTIP
-3297 FQQFGYK
+3297 Q
-3304 VLDSLSKAPT
+3304 A
-3314 LIYGGIKAIE
+3314 IYGGIKSIE
-3324 NGDLVNGISN
+3324 SGELLGGIQSLFN
-3334 VVKGIVSL
+3334 AAVSL
-3342 TKTWTNDFNSEN
+3342 GQNFAGVFND
-3354 ESIGE
+3354 
-3359 KVANALENISSVGIG
+3359 VAA
-3374 VSKFITGGLDGLLD
+3374 
-3388 GLGDMLDGLGDDL
+3388 
-3401 SKALEKL
+3401 
-3408 IPGNNCEC
+3408 
-3416 PEPDEEELDEEAQAI
+3416 EA
-3431 FDETI
+3431 
-3436 ENAHDESLTAKQQ
+3436 
-3449 KQAELDALSER
+3449 
-3460 LQDEDL
+3460 
-3466 DPRVKAKV
+3466 
-3474 VDKVEKTEDQV
+3474 
-3485 KLLQNSHLPPEQ
+3485 
-3497 QKEVFHHLPTK
+3497 
-3508 TQSKWG
+3508 
-3514 NLYFDSQFNAES
+3514 
-3526 SWQQVIDPKTGE
+3526 
-3538 MTLVL
+3538 
-3543 GIEDTIQVRND
+3543 
-3554 FVWGVL
+3554 
-3560 DAEFQQDPSFGK
+3560 
-3572 VILTTLFEV
+3572 FE
-3581 LVGFTPAG
+3581 
-3589 IIIDIKDLASVGL
+3589 
-3602 RFIENPAEMKNPW
+3602 
-3615 NWVDLAANVIGLI
+3615 
-3628 PGAGDAVKASYK
+3628 Y
-3640 LARKFRKSQ
+3640 
-3649 KVIDKVHDYSKVW
+3649 
-3662 NKTRRT
+3662 
-3668 KIGEAIGEFG
+3668 
-3678 ALVWAK
+3678 
-3684 KNLPGYKRILGKAD
+3684 LGKAG
-3698 KKSLNGVYRPQG
+3698 NTAFAIG
-3710 YDSAY
+3710 SAIE
-3715 EGLNGEI
+3715 EGGMTSWLSSIN
-3722 LIIEAKGGKIKL
+3722 
-3734 NGQGTIDKALEQA
+3734 
-3747 NATRKSPTASKTDK
+3747 S
-3761 DVAQK
+3761 
-3766 VLNAHKQ
+3766 VLNIWGDDIKAAIDGTWELPKFL
-3773 GKLSVAVIHTPHK
+3773 GSFDLGSK
-3786 SGVPGQTY
+3786 SAC
-3794 VYKSEGPNAPPPN
+3794 SN
-3807 APPKD
+3807 